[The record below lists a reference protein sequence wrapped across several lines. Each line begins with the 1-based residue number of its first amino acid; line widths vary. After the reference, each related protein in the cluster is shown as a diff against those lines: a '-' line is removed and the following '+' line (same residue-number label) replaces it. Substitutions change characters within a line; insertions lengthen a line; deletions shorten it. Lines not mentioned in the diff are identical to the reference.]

1 MLVTF
6 LMIVL
11 GLVTVLLGFV
21 ILIQEPKQAGLSG
34 AFGGGMGGSDQ
45 MMGTKAT
52 SGIGRFTAILS
63 VTFFSLCI
71 LVGVA
76 SSSDRDSSRL
86 QSDTV
91 EPGFGAIDGTEDS
104 VGVGDAIGDAIGD
117 DTPTVNDGNSDGSTE
132 GAIGA
137 DERAADTPADDAP
150 ADDAPA
156 DDTPADDT
164 PADDAP
170 ADDAPADD
178 APATDAPA
186 DQPTGDD
193 GSGN

>member
-6 LMIVL
+6 LMIAL
-11 GLVTVLLGFV
+11 GFVTVLLGFV

-71 LVGVA
+71 LVGVI

-91 EPGFGAIDGTEDS
+91 EPGFGSIDGAADS
-104 VGVGDAIGDAIGD
+104 DGVGDAIGDAIGD
-117 DTPTVNDGNSDGSTE
+117 DTPAAIDDGSDGSTA

-137 DERAADTPADDAP
+137 DETPTAETPAAE
-150 ADDAPA
+150 
-156 DDTPADDT
+156 TPAAET
-164 PADDAP
+164 PAAETP
-170 ADDAPADD
+170 AAETPAVET
-178 APATDAPA
+178 PAEQPA
-186 DQPTGDD
+186 GDD

>member
-6 LMIVL
+6 LMIAL
-11 GLVTVLLGFV
+11 GFVTVLLGFV

-71 LVGVA
+71 LVGVI

-91 EPGFGAIDGTEDS
+91 EPGFGSIDGAADS
-104 VGVGDAIGDAIGD
+104 DGVGDAIGDAIGD
-117 DTPTVNDGNSDGSTE
+117 DTPAAIDDGSDGSTA

-137 DERAADTPADDAP
+137 DETPTAETPAAE
-150 ADDAPA
+150 
-156 DDTPADDT
+156 TPAAET
-164 PADDAP
+164 PAVETP
-170 ADDAPADD
+170 AEQPA
-178 APATDAPA
+178 
-186 DQPTGDD
+186 GDD

>member
-1 MLVTF
+1 
-6 LMIVL
+6 
-11 GLVTVLLGFV
+11 
-21 ILIQEPKQAGLSG
+21 
-34 AFGGGMGGSDQ
+34 
-45 MMGTKAT
+45 MMGTKST

-63 VTFFSLCI
+63 VGFFSLCI

-76 SSSDRDSSRL
+76 SSGDRDSSRL
-86 QSDTV
+86 KSDAV

-104 VGVGDAIGDAIGD
+104 AGVGDAIGDAIGD
-117 DTPTVNDGNSDGSTE
+117 DTPAASDGSTA

-137 DERAADTPADDAP
+137 DDSAADAPADDVPADDAP

-156 DDTPADDT
+156 DDA

>member
-34 AFGGGMGGSDQ
+34 AFGGMGGSDQ

-71 LVGVA
+71 IVGVV

-86 QSDTV
+86 KSDTV
-91 EPGFGAIDGTEDS
+91 EPGFGAIDG
-104 VGVGDAIGDAIGD
+104 
-117 DTPTVNDGNSDGSTE
+117 
-132 GAIGA
+132 
-137 DERAADTPADDAP
+137 
-150 ADDAPA
+150 
-156 DDTPADDT
+156 
-164 PADDAP
+164 
-170 ADDAPADD
+170 
-178 APATDAPA
+178 
-186 DQPTGDD
+186 
-193 GSGN
+193 

>member
-71 LVGVA
+71 LVGVV

-86 QSDTV
+86 KSDTV
-91 EPGFGAIDGTEDS
+91 EPGFGAIDGSEDS
-104 VGVGDAIGDAIGD
+104 VGVGDAIGD
-117 DTPTVNDGNSDGSTE
+117 DTPAASDGNSDGSTE

-137 DERAADTPADDAP
+137 DESAADTPADEAP
-150 ADDAPA
+150 ADG
-156 DDTPADDT
+156 
-164 PADDAP
+164 
-170 ADDAPADD
+170 APADD

-186 DQPTGDD
+186 TDVPATDVPATDAPADPPAGDD
-193 GSGN
+193 GSGR

>member
-34 AFGGGMGGSDQ
+34 AFGGMGGSDQ

-71 LVGVA
+71 LVGVV
-76 SSSDRDSSRL
+76 SSGDRDSSRL

-91 EPGFGAIDGTEDS
+91 EPGFGAIDGALDS
-104 VGVGDAIGDAIGD
+104 AGVGDAIGDAIGD
-117 DTPTVNDGNSDGSTE
+117 DTPAASDGSTA
-132 GAIGA
+132 GAIG
-137 DERAADTPADDAP
+137 DGES
-150 ADDAPA
+150 
-156 DDTPADDT
+156 
-164 PADDAP
+164 ADDAP

-178 APATDAPA
+178 APADETPADDAPTDDAPA
-186 DQPTGDD
+186 TDVPAVDAPAEQPAGDD

>member
-45 MMGTKAT
+45 MMGTKST

-63 VTFFSLCI
+63 VGFFSLCI
-71 LVGVA
+71 LVGVV
-76 SSSDRDSSRL
+76 SSGDRDSSRL
-86 QSDTV
+86 KSDTV
-91 EPGFGAIDGTEDS
+91 EPGFGAIDGAVDS
-104 VGVGDAIGDAIGD
+104 AGVGDAIGDAIGD
-117 DTPTVNDGNSDGSTE
+117 DTPAASDGSTA

-137 DERAADTPADDAP
+137 DDSAADAP

-156 DDTPADDT
+156 DDVPADDA

>member
-6 LMIVL
+6 LMIAL
-11 GLVTVLLGFV
+11 GFVTVLLGFV

-71 LVGVA
+71 LVGVI

-91 EPGFGAIDGTEDS
+91 EPGFGSIDGAADS
-104 VGVGDAIGDAIGD
+104 DGVGDAIGD
-117 DTPTVNDGNSDGSTE
+117 DTPAAIDDGSDGSTA

-137 DERAADTPADDAP
+137 DETPTAETPAAE
-150 ADDAPA
+150 
-156 DDTPADDT
+156 TPAAET
-164 PADDAP
+164 PAAETP
-170 ADDAPADD
+170 AAETPAVET
-178 APATDAPA
+178 PAEQPA
-186 DQPTGDD
+186 GDD